1 MTGNIGTDR
10 RRRERSRRLR
20 RWTLLAVV
28 AAMALHI
35 AFWGRPVP
43 RRYAVWHTA
52 SGTPVEWVRARRASP
67 PESWRARDTD
77 GDGVLDEFETPAGS
91 FARPGL
97 RAEPKR
103 WLVICLDGV
112 PLGTMR
118 NLWDS
123 GHFREFHRPSA
134 TISTLPSDSEAA
146 ITGALHA
153 APGPGYEHRYF
164 DRARNQIRGGMWVTL
179 TGAGIPYIQALD
191 YDAPG
196 WAKGLVYI
204 VSYKSYRADLGRLRN
219 AFLASQQKVFLAHL
233 ATSDSLF
240 HIYRTAETDPL
251 LVEFESLLRD
261 LYLDAQGELGVLV
274 FSDHGSTLAPGH
286 AVPLEEFLKH
296 RGWRLRKTLKCP
308 RDVAVPDYG
317 LVGFFAVYC
326 RREAAANLAEELAA
340 LEGADL
346 VVYPDASA
354 RGATILSGRGRA
366 HLGWSAD
373 GTRFSYAAEP
383 AAAGD
388 PLEFTPVFD
397 RLRAAGRLTDDGT
410 ASDADLFAAT
420 STARYPDAAA
430 RIRDWATNHVQNRAD
445 ILASLKPGYFHGS
458 GFFQHIVDIT
468 GTHGALDAP
477 SSLGFAM
484 ATRPLPP
491 TVRLADLLPGEFLAR
506 DKSTQMN
513 EHRWRGRTEWNAVC
527 QSVHSY
533 QCLSVFIWGSD

>member
-1 MTGNIGTDR
+1 MVGNIGIEK
-10 RRRERSRRLR
+10 RRRERSRQLP

-28 AAMALHI
+28 AAIALHI

-43 RRYAVWHTA
+43 SRYTVRHTA
-52 SGTPVEWVRARRASP
+52 SGTAVEWVLARRASP

-112 PLGTMR
+112 PLAVMR
-118 NLWDS
+118 SLWDS
-123 GHFREFHRPSA
+123 GHFREFYRPSA

-146 ITGALHA
+146 ITAALHA

-164 DRARNQIRGGMWVTL
+164 DRVRNQIRGGMWVTL
-179 TGAGIPYIQALD
+179 TSAGIPYIQALD

-204 VSYKSYRADLGRLRN
+204 VSYKSYRADLGRLRK

-240 HIYRTAETDPL
+240 HIYRPAEIDPL

-261 LYLDAQGELGVLV
+261 LYLDARGGLGVLV
-274 FSDHGSTLAPGH
+274 FSDHGSTLAPSRT
-286 AVPLEEFLKH
+286 APLEEFLKH
-296 RGWRLRKTLKCP
+296 RGWRLRKTLEGP

-317 LVGFFAVYC
+317 LVGFFAAYC
-326 RREAAANLAEELAA
+326 RREGAAKLAEELAA

-346 VVYPDASA
+346 IVYPDASA
-354 RGATILSGRGRA
+354 RGANILSARGRA

-373 GTRFSYAAEP
+373 GSRFRYAAEP
-383 AAAGD
+383 VAAGD
-388 PLEFTPVFD
+388 PLELAPVFD
-397 RLRAAGRLTDDGT
+397 RLRVAGRLADDGT

-420 STARYPDAAA
+420 ATARYPDAAA

-445 ILASLKPGYFHGS
+445 LLVSLKPGYFYGS

-491 TVRLADLLPGEFLAR
+491 AMRLADLLPKEFLEKRNHRSLDFAR
-506 DKSTQMN
+506 DK
-513 EHRWRGRTEWNAVC
+513 
-527 QSVHSY
+527 
-533 QCLSVFIWGSD
+533 